1 MYEQV
6 HHFIHKSTKL
16 STGGRGPPLPH
27 LPPLGAM
34 CRGTCA
40 YNDFTPSYA
49 PESKDKIFSEVGTAE
64 NKIKDYIWC
73 SLALFETMLKMELL
87 RKL

>member
-1 MYEQV
+1 MR
-6 HHFIHKSTKL
+6 L
-16 STGGRGPPLPH
+16 
-27 LPPLGAM
+27 
-34 CRGTCA
+34 GTCA

-49 PESKDKIFSEVGTAE
+49 PESKNKIFSEVGTAE